1 MKIKEQVGRLT
12 AIKKKKNDSLY
23 FIAPTIREIIN
34 TKNVREKSI
43 TTIKYVF
50 AKAYVLSST
59 GFVKIIFFS
68 VMSNINH
75 EKSDIIVETTKKSKI
90 TMFSE
95 ILTNI
100 VLLIK
105 RNTAGIKP
113 MKN

>member
-1 MKIKEQVGRLT
+1 MKN
-12 AIKKKKNDSLY
+12 ANLY
-23 FIAPTIREIIN
+23 FIAPKIKERRNI
-34 TKNVREKSI
+34 KNVLEKSI
-43 TTIKYVF
+43 TKIKYVF

-90 TMFSE
+90 IMLSE